1 MRPEPRPHFDV
12 SFMPRVLFQTVHR
25 LDRSPS
31 QRFRHEQYLEW
42 FRRNGWD
49 ARFSWLLD
57 PAQDRVYYAP
67 GRWGAKAG
75 VVAAGTWKRL
85 KEMLRP
91 EADVLFVQREAHML
105 GTSWFVERM
114 TRKVPM
120 VFDFDDAIWL
130 ADVSE
135 GNRRFAFLKDGEKTA
150 RLIWAAA
157 EVIAGNDYLADYARQ
172 FNERV
177 TVIPTTIDTDYHRP
191 MPERRAGKP
200 VCIGWTGSLTTVPYF
215 DAFAPVL
222 MRLKERYG
230 EAIRFKLIGEGAYRH
245 DGLGLQGV
253 PGAWPRRWRTSTTS
267 TSASCPA
274 RQRVDARQVRVQ
286 GAAVHGLRDSGV
298 AFAGRRQCPDHR
310 GRGERVSGRRGGGVV
325 RQALPFGGGCGAQGA
340 LGCGGKKDRGR
351 ALFRTQSAGTLP
363 GGVGACL
370 ARWGGESCIG
380 AWGKV
385 LTFGPSRAVPHG
397 TPRGR

>member
-1 MRPEPRPHFDV
+1 MKWASGVRRPEPRPHSDAP
-12 SFMPRVLFQTVHR
+12 FMPRVLFQTVHR

-49 ARFSWLLD
+49 TRFSWLLD

-85 KEMLRP
+85 KETLRP

-105 GTSWFVERM
+105 GTSWFEERM
-114 TRKVPM
+114 ARKVPM

-150 RLIWAAA
+150 RLIRAAT

-172 FNERV
+172 FNDRV

-245 DGLGLQGV
+245 DGLGLQGDS
-253 PGAWPRRWRTSTTS
+253 WRLATEVEDLNDIDIGIMPLPDNEWTRGK
-267 TSASCPA
+267 CGFKGLQYMGCGIPA
-274 RQRVDARQVRVQ
+274 VLSPVGVNVQ
-286 GAAVHGLRDSGV
+286 IIEDGVNGFLAGGEEEWFDKLCRLVENAGLRERLGAA
-298 AFAGRRQCPDHR
+298 GRKTVE
-310 GRGERVSGRRGGGVV
+310 ERYSV
-325 RQALPFGGGCGAQGA
+325 RSQRERYLEV
-340 LGCGGKKDRGR
+340 LER
-351 ALFRTQSAGTLP
+351 ALRAQ
-363 GGVGACL
+363 VG
-370 ARWGGESCIG
+370 
-380 AWGKV
+380 
-385 LTFGPSRAVPHG
+385 SRA
-397 TPRGR
+397 